1 MNAKTNQQQ
10 VQQQQ
15 QFGSSVEVLVDT
27 AADHHQPLFDYHRAH
42 PLTDEPT
49 LVRLDP
55 YQQQQI
61 YPPPPAPNNHHH
73 PAQHHPSVYLA
84 PSSSISC
91 NIQQQ
96 QHRSS
101 AFSSSNGSPSSVQ
114 QQHGSTQRLDIR
126 NLLLA
131 PPAAVRN
138 VRDGRGSVSAPATP
152 VDDNSNSSSAGGLV
166 IAASTVVTAA
176 VPLNFNIS
184 SSSGSST
191 TTNCGSAAA
200 ASSASGNKNNSALGK
215 FMMKKVNSYSSGVTM
230 TGSAPS
236 DCVLRDLIH
245 PAHADALKA
254 HSALAMKLLKTVSDF
269 TQQLATIE
277 EQHGEQ
283 LQQLVE
289 TFRIRNAELRKE
301 RPNGNYGLFQV
312 WETLLQEV
320 EVDSAVVADI
330 ANCLNRQVSRPMI
343 DGTFHRKLEARKIFQ
358 HREQLENALE
368 KASQQLDK
376 SYQLYDEAYQQHLAA
391 PNTLT
396 LAAYVELHNN
406 YVQDVHAANAMADQ
420 FHNVILP
427 QLIQELESV
436 YVDLSK
442 IMTNTIQQGCEAM
455 SERAEGS
462 SSKRY
467 NALANQCRTV
477 NAGSDLA
484 TFVRSVAGGSG
495 GGGGGS
501 SVLTIPSSF
510 NKFTFIPP
518 RNPPPGSVSCS
529 QHDIQ
534 DASLVLKDEL
544 VFDRLAGF
552 SLRTKYESL
561 KKDTAEVET
570 HVRQLNECMESL
582 TRLQQRS
589 LESNSYNKAS
599 ELQEEICAKKL
610 EWRMAQLHLAAVKAQ
625 RDLYGSKAE
634 MVMAEVAAA
643 SGGSHQSLQQLN
655 SNRGSKFNLM
665 ASGSSGSGGPGM
677 KTKWMKAFRTLTNS
691 SSSQNVSASGST
703 SSTTGSSPPLG
714 NSITPDQ

>member
-61 YPPPPAPNNHHH
+61 YPPPPPAPNNHHH

-96 QHRSS
+96 QQQQHRSS
-101 AFSSSNGSPSSVQ
+101 AFSSSNGSPSSVQQ

-138 VRDGRGSVSAPATP
+138 IRDGRGSVSAPATP

-254 HSALAMKLLKTVSDF
+254 HSALAMKLLKTGKNS
-269 TQQLATIE
+269 T
-277 EQHGEQ
+277 
-283 LQQLVE
+283 
-289 TFRIRNAELRKE
+289 
-301 RPNGNYGLFQV
+301 
-312 WETLLQEV
+312 
-320 EVDSAVVADI
+320 
-330 ANCLNRQVSRPMI
+330 
-343 DGTFHRKLEARKIFQ
+343 
-358 HREQLENALE
+358 
-368 KASQQLDK
+368 
-376 SYQLYDEAYQQHLAA
+376 
-391 PNTLT
+391 
-396 LAAYVELHNN
+396 
-406 YVQDVHAANAMADQ
+406 
-420 FHNVILP
+420 
-427 QLIQELESV
+427 
-436 YVDLSK
+436 
-442 IMTNTIQQGCEAM
+442 
-455 SERAEGS
+455 
-462 SSKRY
+462 
-467 NALANQCRTV
+467 
-477 NAGSDLA
+477 
-484 TFVRSVAGGSG
+484 
-495 GGGGGS
+495 
-501 SVLTIPSSF
+501 
-510 NKFTFIPP
+510 
-518 RNPPPGSVSCS
+518 
-529 QHDIQ
+529 
-534 DASLVLKDEL
+534 
-544 VFDRLAGF
+544 
-552 SLRTKYESL
+552 
-561 KKDTAEVET
+561 
-570 HVRQLNECMESL
+570 
-582 TRLQQRS
+582 RS
-589 LESNSYNKAS
+589 LYIYIDKAK
-599 ELQEEICAKKL
+599 E
-610 EWRMAQLHLAAVKAQ
+610 
-625 RDLYGSKAE
+625 
-634 MVMAEVAAA
+634 
-643 SGGSHQSLQQLN
+643 
-655 SNRGSKFNLM
+655 
-665 ASGSSGSGGPGM
+665 
-677 KTKWMKAFRTLTNS
+677 
-691 SSSQNVSASGST
+691 
-703 SSTTGSSPPLG
+703 TGSLSC
-714 NSITPDQ
+714 